1 MSRGDG
7 GEAVGR
13 DDILMMC
20 VLKSVLIREE
30 MALLAPFL

>member
-7 GEAVGR
+7 GEAVGP

-20 VLKSVLIREE
+20 VPKSVLIREE
-30 MALLAPFL
+30 IALLASFL